1 MIPIAYA
8 VVEAET
14 RDSWQWFLNLLLEDL
29 NSIQQRD
36 WAFISDHQKGLEIA
50 IQNISAD
57 VEHRFCVNH
66 LYANWKKNHPGAE
79 MKEILWLAAR
89 ATTVPDWQRAMQRMK
104 DLDEKAWTDIMKH
117 PASKWTR
124 SAYRTNTQCD
134 LQVNNMCE
142 AFNKTILD
150 IRDKPIITL
159 LEGLKNYI
167 SKRIVTQS
175 ELMRRYT
182 GNICP
187 KIQLLLEKAKRVA
200 DGWSPHWAG
209 DLEHHGLFHVENGND
224 QYAVDLH
231 KRTCACRKWDLTGIP
246 CCHSIA
252 CMWHNHE
259 VPEDYVASY
268 YRYIFNSAFKL
279 VFYL

>member
-1 MIPIAYA
+1 M
-8 VVEAET
+8 
-14 RDSWQWFLNLLLEDL
+14 
-29 NSIQQRD
+29 
-36 WAFISDHQKGLEIA
+36 
-50 IQNISAD
+50 
-57 VEHRFCVNH
+57 
-66 LYANWKKNHPGAE
+66 
-79 MKEILWLAAR
+79 
-89 ATTVPDWQRAMQRMK
+89 
-104 DLDEKAWTDIMKH
+104 
-117 PASKWTR
+117 
-124 SAYRTNTQCD
+124 TN
-134 LQVNNMCE
+134 
-142 AFNKTILD
+142 
-150 IRDKPIITL
+150 PIITL

-187 KIQLLLEKAKRVA
+187 KIQLLLEKTKRAA

-209 DLEHHGLFHVENGND
+209 DLEHRGLFHVENGND

-268 YRYIFNSAFKL
+268 YRYIFNSAFKF
-279 VFYL
+279 VFCKVLNLISSIHIGKQHLWQHILTSSCLQMVQSFGLL